1 MTGQPTGGQWQ
12 WPQNAWQPPP
22 VPTNPLP
29 PWSTDEP
36 PRRLSRKAWT
46 AAMVGTGAVLASV
59 LVMCGPGPGDEAGVA
74 ALPDSSPSASD
85 PTAQLLPVSPSPAT
99 PAPSPLP
106 PPIPGAAV
114 TTGGPGVAV
123 PVAGAGAG
131 AAATPDAQHT
141 SASAH
146 AKPGHSP
153 HASAPPRG
161 PSGEPAP
168 ASTGAGSGGGR
179 STICD
184 QAERAG
190 HWPVGSDSA
199 RLCRNIYG

>member
-22 VPTNPLP
+22 VPTDPLP
-29 PWSTDEP
+29 PWSTATPP

-59 LVMCGPGPGDEAGVA
+59 LVMCGPGAGDDLSVA
-74 ALPDSSPSASD
+74 ALPDASPSASD
-85 PTAQLLPVSPSPAT
+85 PTAQLLPVSPSPAV

-106 PPIPGAAV
+106 PPTPGTVIAV
-114 TTGGPGVAV
+114 GWAGTTAPAPGP
-123 PVAGAGAG
+123 GAGATTD
-131 AAATPDAQHT
+131 AAHA

-146 AKPGHSP
+146 PKPGHSP
-153 HASAPPRG
+153 HA
-161 PSGEPAP
+161 PAP
-168 ASTGAGSGGGR
+168 ARGQSAAPTPAGAGAGGGR
-179 STICD
+179 NSICD

-190 HWPVGSDSA
+190 HWPAGSESA
-199 RLCRNIYG
+199 RLCHSIYG

>member
-29 PWSTDEP
+29 PWSTPEP

-74 ALPDSSPSASD
+74 ALPEASPSAAD
-85 PTAQLLPVSPSPAT
+85 PTTQSLPVSPSLAT

-106 PPIPGAAV
+106 PPTPG
-114 TTGGPGVAV
+114 TAV
-123 PVAGAGAG
+123 PVEGPSVAAPAAAAG
-131 AAATPDAQHT
+131 AAATPDAQHA

-146 AKPGHSP
+146 PRPGHSP
-153 HASAPPRG
+153 HASAPARG
-161 PSGEPAP
+161 PSGTAAP
-168 ASTGAGSGGGR
+168 ASAGADSGGGR